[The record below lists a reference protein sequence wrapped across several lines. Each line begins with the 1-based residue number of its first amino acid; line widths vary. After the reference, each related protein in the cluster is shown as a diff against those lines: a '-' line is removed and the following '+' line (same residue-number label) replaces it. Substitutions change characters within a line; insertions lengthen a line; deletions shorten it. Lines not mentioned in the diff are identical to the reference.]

1 MWVCQVTAQDV
12 STMIRYGHHTI
23 IFLLNNG
30 GYTIEVEIHDGPYN
44 IIKNWNYTGLIEAFH
59 NGEGKLFTYKVCMYA
74 SWYHHQRISQLQRQQ
89 QKKMEASH
97 RTCTLGSFFLG
108 QQFLV
113 WISSFCS
120 LTPVLW
126 NVETWDFSSS
136 FSIFWVFE
144 TGKFGWLFLQV
155 KTEADLITAISAAEK
170 EKDSLCF
177 IEVILNKDDTSKEL
191 LEWGSRVATA
201 NGRPHN
207 PQ

>member
-1 MWVCQVTAQDV
+1 MFLRWLDMGIIRSFFC
-12 STMIRYGHHTI
+12 STMGVTQLKLRFMMGHTTSSRTGITPDWLRLFTMGKGNYSHTRYVCMPVDI
-23 IFLLNNG
+23 
-30 GYTIEVEIHDGPYN
+30 
-44 IIKNWNYTGLIEAFH
+44 IIKGLH
-59 NGEGKLFTYKVCMYA
+59 NCRD
-74 SWYHHQRISQLQRQQ
+74 SNR
-89 QKKMEASH
+89 QKKEASH
-97 RTCTLGSFFLG
+97 RTCTLGSFFWG

-120 LTPVLW
+120 FTPVLW
-126 NVETWDFSSS
+126 NLESWDFSSS
-136 FSIFWVFE
+136 FCIFWVFE

-177 IEVILNKDDTSKEL
+177 IEVFLNKDDTSKEL